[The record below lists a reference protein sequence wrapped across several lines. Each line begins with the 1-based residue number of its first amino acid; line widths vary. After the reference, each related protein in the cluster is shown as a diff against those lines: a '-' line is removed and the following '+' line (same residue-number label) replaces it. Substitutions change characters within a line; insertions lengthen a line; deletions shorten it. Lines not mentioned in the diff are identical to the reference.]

1 MLYAKR
7 DNATQ
12 VAMLQ
17 IDLIGLN
24 ARLHKPRVVQL
35 IRRENRSIRVYP

>member
-17 IDLIGLN
+17 IDLIGLMRAYIN
-24 ARLHKPRVVQL
+24 RVSF
-35 IRRENRSIRVYP
+35 N